1 MNCAS
6 KKRRAL
12 SVTWTQILPPTE
24 LSDSQE
30 DVASQFAQLD
40 LHACVGGATAENAPL
55 HGNSPRRRRRTG
67 RVEGD
72 ESEENE
78 RSNGNQRIQS
88 TRDEYDDEDDDG
100 EQRRDKSDDV
110 DVRELDFCF
119 DQISLN
125 KPTSSTRRT
134 FMPYIS

>member
-1 MNCAS
+1 MSVAAS

-12 SVTWTQILPPTE
+12 SVTWTQILPPTD
-24 LSDSQE
+24 LSDSQD
-30 DVASQFAQLD
+30 DVASQLAQLD
-40 LHACVGGATAENAPL
+40 LHACAVGDAVSAPI

-78 RSNGNQRIQS
+78 QSNVQNVAVN
-88 TRDEYDDEDDDG
+88 DAADDDDADDDV
-100 EQRRDKSDDV
+100 RRDKSDDL
-110 DVRELDFCF
+110 DVRELDLCF
-119 DQISLN
+119 DQISLD
-125 KPTSSTRRT
+125 KPSRRT